1 MKHSAVTSP
10 TIRVI
15 VSGLVVVV
23 LAGVTLLAATKF
35 SPEIGVSETD
45 VNMTLPDSILGFMG
59 EEQAVSEEEKKILP
73 GDTEFAR
80 KLYTGPDGTSVN
92 CQIVLAGAEKRS
104 IHRPEICL
112 PGQGWTIKSGVVT
125 PVKLD
130 DGRTLQTMKLTIAR
144 PVVLPNGDRREL
156 HSLFYY
162 WFVGKNTTT
171 PYHSVRILKTSLDL
185 LIHNTNHRWA
195 YVVVSAPVL
204 EGFAPNGLSESKTDD
219 LLQKFIAEVAP
230 QIMGGSSSKVSE
242 L

>member
-1 MKHSAVTSP
+1 MKSSSSP
-10 TIRVI
+10 SPMGRVL
-15 VSGLVVVV
+15 VSGVVVVV
-23 LAGVTLLAATKF
+23 LAGVTLLAATKM
-35 SPEIGVSETD
+35 SPEIGTSETD
-45 VNMTLPDSILGFMG
+45 VNMDLPETIAGFTG

-130 DGRTLQTMKLTIAR
+130 DGRTLQAMKLTIAR
-144 PVVLPNGDRREL
+144 PVVLSNGDRREL
-156 HSLFYY
+156 SSLFYY
-162 WFVGKNTTT
+162 WFVGKQTTT
-171 PYHSVRILKTSLDL
+171 PHHYVRILKTSIDL

-204 EGFAPNGLSESKTDD
+204 EGFAPNGLSESETDT

-230 QIMGGSSSKVSE
+230 QIMGGPESMVRD